1 MGTDIDPT
9 ANPCAALAAQGHLLF
24 HGICV
29 LHAFDILLGL
39 MALDHDLVAAA
50 HAAQA
55 EVCAGAQAEPTL
67 FAAGV
72 GLFHGDDISDADV
85 HIQVPPLI
93 WSQ

>member
-1 MGTDIDPT
+1 MVIQLTSNETPLCSFRRTGVLSFDRI
-9 ANPCAALAAQGHLLF
+9 CVF
-24 HGICV
+24 HG
-29 LHAFDILLGL
+29 FDIFLGL
-39 MALDHDLVAAA
+39 VSGGHDLVAAA
-50 HAAQA
+50 HAT
-55 EVCAGAQAEPTL
+55 EPEICAGAQAEPAL